1 MIICCNVRVSI
12 KASYWPSAATCKTSY
27 CHRLFSML
35 TSLCVSPFTPL
46 SGHSYPVHHQ
56 QVLNGKSYWN
66 PCSVSYPHTCRWHP
80 HICHWEIVHKNLAW
94 YITSHL
100 IKTLKIH
107 TRYTGKDFSVWY
119 DSLRPTHPMIHEE
132 ISKVLFRS
140 EKFSYKSK
148 HNHYY

>member
-27 CHRLFSML
+27 CHRLFSIYF
-35 TSLCVSPFTPL
+35 TFHTPFWPQLPST
-46 SGHSYPVHHQ
+46 Q
-56 QVLNGKSYWN
+56 YWN

-80 HICHWEIVHKNLAW
+80 HLCHWEIVHKNLAW

-107 TRYTGKDFSVWY
+107 TRYAGKDFSVWY

-132 ISKVLFRS
+132 ISKVLFCS